1 MMIRPTVIRSTA
13 IGCLVGCLW
22 LAHTQQTPQE
32 SLRIK
37 RVKGDLYL
45 ISPLGESDGP
55 PYFSR
60 DGIVAAYVTDEGVIL
75 IDDRR
80 GVATYPKI
88 LDQLATVTDKPVRY
102 VINTHHHLDHSGGNG
117 RLIERAEVIAHANAR
132 TRMVESNAQLA
143 EQGSKERHAL
153 PRVTFKEEAAIALGG
168 KEVRLY
174 YFGRGHTDGDIVVYF
189 PAEKVVHM
197 GDLFAA
203 SRGFFIDAN
212 AGGSGREWGATL
224 GRTLDLDFDTVIR
237 GHVDVTTR
245 EDLVRHR
252 DKFLAVNG
260 KLERLIGEAVPRDEI
275 LDRIN
280 LDDILYWSVEQSGTR
295 YHILLMYDELVA
307 GL

>member
-1 MMIRPTVIRSTA
+1 MMKPTIIRATA
-13 IGCLVGCLW
+13 TGCLAGCLW
-22 LAHTQQTPQE
+22 LAHTQQPPQE

-37 RVKGDLYL
+37 RVRGDLYL
-45 ISPLGESDGP
+45 ISTLGGP
-55 PYFSR
+55 NGLPFSR
-60 DGIVAAYVTDEGVIL
+60 VGIVAAYVTDEGVIL
-75 IDDRR
+75 IDDREDR
-80 GVATYPKI
+80 DVPKI

-132 TRMVESNAQLA
+132 TRMVESNAQLVA
-143 EQGSKERHAL
+143 QGDKEEFTL
-153 PRVTFKEEAAIALGG
+153 PRVTLAGEAAIALGG
-168 KEVRLY
+168 REVRLY

-203 SRGFFIDAN
+203 SRGFLIDAG

-260 KLERLIGEAVPRDEI
+260 KLERLIGEGVPRDEI

-280 LDDILYWSVEQSGTR
+280 LDDILFWSVEQSGTR
-295 YHILLMYDELVA
+295 SNILLMYDELVA

>member
-1 MMIRPTVIRSTA
+1 MMIRPTVIRSVA

-22 LAHTQQTPQE
+22 LAHTQQPPQE

-37 RVKGDLYL
+37 RVRGDLYL
-45 ISPLGESDGP
+45 ISTLGGP
-55 PYFSR
+55 NGLPFSR
-60 DGIVAAYVTDEGVIL
+60 AGIVAAYVTDEGVIL
-75 IDDRR
+75 IDDRYDKD
-80 GVATYPKI
+80 VPEI
-88 LDQLATVTDKPVRY
+88 LDQLGTVTDKPVRY

-117 RLIERAEVIAHANAR
+117 RLIDRAEVLAHANAR
-132 TRMVESNAQLA
+132 ARMIESNVRLA
-143 EQGSKERHAL
+143 KQGGKEEFAL
-153 PRVTFKEEAAIALGG
+153 PRMTFTEEAAIALGG
-168 KEVRLY
+168 KELRLY

-203 SRGFFIDAN
+203 SRGFLIDAG

-224 GRTLDLDFDTVIR
+224 ERALDLDFDTVIR

-260 KLERLIGEAVPRDEI
+260 KLERLIGEGVPRDEI
-275 LDRIN
+275 LDRVN
-280 LDDILYWSVEQSGTR
+280 LDDIRYWSVEQSGTR
-295 YHILLMYDELVA
+295 SNILLMYDELGA